1 MLALGFLCAVLCSDA
16 PSCPTLSDPMDY
28 SPPDSSVHGISQ
40 ERILEWAA
48 ISFCRES
55 SWSRDQ
61 NFMYF
66 ISCIGRRI
74 LYHFAT
80 WEALDF
86 PYIAFICLQA
96 SSFYINLLSFYQERV
111 LNLVKCF
118 PASVEI
124 IVVFVFFLNPS
135 ISITHWFNLCAMNY
149 PCSLG
154 INPPWSWC
162 MVVFICS

>member
-1 MLALGFLCAVLCSDA
+1 MQSPETKLKGINYKVERLRLHTWPYAHACMLSCFIYVQLFATPWTVATRLLCPWDSPGEDTAVDCYFVLQGIFLSPALAGGFF
-16 PSCPTLSDPMDY
+16 TT
-28 SPPDSSVHGISQ
+28 
-40 ERILEWAA
+40 
-48 ISFCRES
+48 
-55 SWSRDQ
+55 
-61 NFMYF
+61 N
-66 ISCIGRRI
+66 
-74 LYHFAT
+74 AT

-135 ISITHWFNLCAMNY
+135 ISITH
-149 PCSLG
+149 
-154 INPPWSWC
+154 
-162 MVVFICS
+162 